1 LTHQQVARDL
11 LGLFCALQAAATLML
26 DLNRTHAANPLWLH
40 HARFHVVWQSA
51 STAALGAVELVL
63 LFALGP
69 LTPMRFYLVV
79 VLAAVPVFGFFAALV
94 TRRIYGGALS
104 DPNGIKPLIIQRG
117 HKTYRIDLNLVAEIG
132 AVLTLLALMILFGKG
147 V

>member
-1 LTHQQVARDL
+1 MTHQQLARDL
-11 LGLFCALQAAATLML
+11 LGLFCVFQAAATLLL

-51 STAALGAVELVL
+51 STAALGAVELLL
-63 LFALGP
+63 LFGLGP
-69 LTPMRFYLVV
+69 LTPMRFYLVL
-79 VLAAVPVFGFFAALV
+79 VLAAVPVFGFFIALI
-94 TRRIYGGALS
+94 TRGIYGGTLS

-117 HKTYRIDLNLVAEIG
+117 QRTYRIDLNLVAEIA
-132 AVLTLLALMILFGKG
+132 AVLTLLALGILFGTG